1 MKYNKLSIIGIVVFL
16 SVLVFFYGIKFLQV
30 ESFQKSNFSFNVVFN
45 DLQGLDISD
54 DVRMLGKRIGRV
66 LEQKLLEKK

>member
-16 SVLVFFYGIKFLQV
+16 SVLVFFYGIKFLQD

-45 DLQGLDISD
+45 DLQGLDISEN
-54 DVRMLGKRIGRV
+54 VR
-66 LEQKLLEKK
+66 